1 MNQVSSRGCSRA
13 YILCVLLRGLH
24 YVRNLRVKSQPVSF
38 PFPAFEIECWLEKAK
53 EDCSDVEFQR
63 MYGGT
68 DFSPSDVSTFWTSAS
83 HFYTWWVRLTQ
94 RRMFVWCV
102 MLTLDTNYK
111 VEEQHWKENQVSQ
124 SAEGFDLRWRW
135 WKECHQVTDSFAFSL
150 IRWCVPVIYSQ

>member
-1 MNQVSSRGCSRA
+1 MQSILKYAELGPSLRFESVALEGGFECRIPLSQKIHNHLCISNMNQVSSRGCSRA

-24 YVRNLRVKSQPVSF
+24 YVRKLRVKSQPVSF

-83 HFYTWWVRLTQ
+83 HFYTW
-94 RRMFVWCV
+94 
-102 MLTLDTNYK
+102 
-111 VEEQHWKENQVSQ
+111 
-124 SAEGFDLRWRW
+124 
-135 WKECHQVTDSFAFSL
+135 
-150 IRWCVPVIYSQ
+150 